1 MYNFGALFSFIFYI
15 EDVLKNLTDSIN
27 LEEDPDEFPTIK
39 MVEVGKYSSFKT
51 VRTDGG
57 NDTGELLADIGV
69 YISSLL
75 SDLQNYQKVTSPND
89 LFLMNYDENCLDFLK
104 TNPTGKCGADVVFV
118 DRNEQN
124 LILLTD
130 RSQPFDINNSGQN
143 NTSKS
148 ISKRILSLD
157 LMDKTSNM
165 TNNYEGEFFQR
176 VKNVK
181 MMYSEHIDCRHFLA
195 MHYPSNVIASFDDM
209 FNEIQRLR
217 LEKSSDTNFTSVNER
232 ILELCTFS
240 PFGWMY
246 ARAHNERELYILFDS
261 DIHVTL
267 ADVQK
272 AAIQIRNNV
281 FNDALL

>member
-118 DRNEQN
+118 NRNEHN

-130 RSQPFDINNSGQN
+130 RSTPYNIKNSGQN

-148 ISKRILSLD
+148 ISKRILSLACSSSTYTCGR
-157 LMDKTSNM
+157 DKSKKFYVGYDNC
-165 TNNYEGEFFQR
+165 NEF
-176 VKNVK
+176 V
-181 MMYSEHIDCRHFLA
+181 D
-195 MHYPSNVIASFDDM
+195 
-209 FNEIQRLR
+209 
-217 LEKSSDTNFTSVNER
+217 
-232 ILELCTFS
+232 
-240 PFGWMY
+240 
-246 ARAHNERELYILFDS
+246 
-261 DIHVTL
+261 
-267 ADVQK
+267 
-272 AAIQIRNNV
+272 
-281 FNDALL
+281 